1 MTQIRTIPYSGSVP
15 TINQLPLGDIAI
27 NTYDSRLYYKRVQGT
42 NQKVIGIS
50 NALAYGQWQN
60 NTTLTGS
67 ANVSQ
72 SFQYDTTDLAY
83 KTYLQP
89 PDKLYVEDTGV
100 YNLQFSAQ
108 LEEPAGGDATIYI
121 WLKKNGVN
129 VLESAGA
136 IDLANKGKVVV
147 GWNFMTSMNAGDYLE
162 ITWQSNNNNTE
173 IIGEP
178 ASGNI
183 PAIPS
188 VIATLTQIY

>member
-1 MTQIRTIPYSGSVP
+1 MTQIRIIQSSGSIP
-15 TINQLPLGDIAI
+15 TVNQLALGDIAI
-27 NTYDSRLYYKRVQGT
+27 NSYDSRLYYKRVQGI

-136 IDLANKGKVVV
+136 IDLANKGKIIV

-162 ITWQSNNNNTE
+162 ITWQSNNSNTE
-173 IIGEP
+173 IVGEP

>member
-1 MTQIRTIPYSGSVP
+1 MTQIRTIPQSGSVP
-15 TINQLPLGDIAI
+15 TTNQLLLGDIAI
-27 NTYDSRLYYKRVQGT
+27 NTYDSRLYYKRVQGY

-72 SFQYDTTDLAY
+72 SFQYDTTDLIY
-83 KTYLQP
+83 KTYLQL
-89 PDKLYVEDTGV
+89 PDRLYVEDAGV

-108 LEEPAGGDATIYI
+108 LEEPAGGDAVIYI

-129 VLESAGA
+129 VPESAGVV
-136 IDLANKGKVVV
+136 DLANKGKVVV
-147 GWNFMTSMNAGDYLE
+147 GWNFLTYMNAGDYVE
-162 ITWQSNNNNTE
+162 IAWQSNNGNTE

-178 ASGNI
+178 AAGNI
-183 PAIPS
+183 PAVPS
-188 VIATLTQIY
+188 VIATLTQVY